1 MFTAHFKMKRV
12 DKNKQTAGFCMTMDK
27 NACKWLIS
35 RIYGIINPVFMKA
48 HGFSERH
55 RRLLLFDFRISV
67 SG

>member
-1 MFTAHFKMKRV
+1 MFTAHSKMKRP
-12 DKNKQTAGFCMTMDK
+12 DKNKRISHFCMTMDK
-27 NACKWLIS
+27 NACKWLIL

-55 RRLLLFDFRISV
+55 RRLLLFDFRMSV